1 MLPPRGMIVQYTTIA
16 FLVAGGRANDAL
28 GTAGGAFHIRRSSYA
43 RTEPRAHWSSRTG
56 STGGKKKQAEQS
68 KVVQFTSTA
77 FVAVAIGVWLAVA
90 PRFFPK
96 SPARA

>member
-1 MLPPRGMIVQYTTIA
+1 MIVQYTTIA

-28 GTAGGAFHIRRSSYA
+28 GTAGGLFTFDGAAMREQNPKRIG
-43 RTEPRAHWSSRTG
+43 PPRTG